1 VNSLPLA
8 KKRSADESSDVHA
21 TKHLHFH
28 RDGGGPDDYCP
39 EPLTEDAEQRINSIA
54 RIDDHTYSLGRSSD
68 GRITSADASAD
79 SDRDTAARDDT
90 SSDEDA
96 SALVYGQ
103 KLTNQDRVR
112 SVVTDAD
119 EDAAADADAG
129 PDEWPLS
136 EDADRWSI
144 PAALLY

>member
-8 KKRSADESSDVHA
+8 KKRSADEPSDVHA

-39 EPLTEDAEQRINSIA
+39 EPLTEDAEQRVNSIA
-54 RIDDHTYSLGRSSD
+54 RIDDHTYALDRLADS
-68 GRITSADASAD
+68 RIATADASAD
-79 SDRDTAARDDT
+79 TDRNAGTGEDA
-90 SSDEDA
+90 SSDEDTGI
-96 SALVYGQ
+96 SVYGQ
-103 KLTNQDRVR
+103 KLANRHRLR

-129 PDEWPLS
+129 PDDWPMS

-144 PAALLY
+144 PAALLH